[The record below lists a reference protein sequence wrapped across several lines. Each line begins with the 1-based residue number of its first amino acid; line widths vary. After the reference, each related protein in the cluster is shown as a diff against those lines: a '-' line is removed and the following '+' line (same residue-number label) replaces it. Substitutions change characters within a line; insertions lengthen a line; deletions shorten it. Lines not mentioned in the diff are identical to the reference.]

1 MFPYPVV
8 GNPWYPSAALGVLY
22 QAVSGGLC
30 PTSRDP
36 LDSVRELFSGFKDSM
51 KAEFSSLSSRLSV
64 LESST
69 KVRVDPVPPSPE
81 SQEDEGDENY
91 VAPGSQERVFL
102 DEEESDHPPDSQ
114 TVKRV
119 FSSGST
125 NSHQTVADGSPVP
138 ETDSTSLSKEN
149 LRSRVYTLMRDVA
162 KVHFASPP
170 KPKRHS
176 SNFEASCG
184 LIRESSSTYNS
195 FPGSNHV
202 LAALQIINDGISND
216 SVDKQSSGSKFSS
229 FGPTSFPGVYNVKDY
244 QIFNSTLGRLVPTC
258 DKAMSNLLGSKPVD
272 GLRLSQATWSKSEN
286 LLRNSSQVLAS
297 AEHYLSATGAL
308 LQDLEGEGIAEIKS
322 LLLQLD
328 KALGASQVLVSGAL
342 ANLTL
347 SKWSKILDNS
357 SVNETLKDSLMKSPL
372 TDIFFCLSLQ
382 KVQEEVSKAP
392 QSVSVNVRLND
403 GKRTIAS

>member
-1 MFPYPVV
+1 MFQYPIV
-8 GNPWYPSAALGVLY
+8 GNPWQPSAALGASN

-30 PTSRDP
+30 STSQDS

-51 KAEFSSLSSRLSV
+51 KAEFSFLNSRLSV

-81 SQEDEGDENY
+81 SQEDEVDREDDEIS

-102 DEEESDHPPDSQ
+102 DEEESVHPTDSQ

-119 FSSGST
+119 PSSGSI
-125 NSHQTVADGSPVP
+125 NSHQTVVGGSPVS

-149 LRSRVYTLMRDVA
+149 LRSRVYTLMKDVA
-162 KVHFASPP
+162 KVPVASLP
-170 KPKRHS
+170 KPKRLS

-184 LIRESSSTYNS
+184 LTRKSSSTYNS
-195 FPGSNHV
+195 FPESNHV
-202 LAALQIINDGISND
+202 LAALQIINDGISSD

-229 FGPTSFPGVYNVKDY
+229 FGPTSFSGVYNVKDY

-297 AEHYLSATGAL
+297 AEHYLSGTRG
-308 LQDLEGEGIAEIKS
+308 
-322 LLLQLD
+322 
-328 KALGASQVLVSGAL
+328 
-342 ANLTL
+342 
-347 SKWSKILDNS
+347 
-357 SVNETLKDSLMKSPL
+357 
-372 TDIFFCLSLQ
+372 
-382 KVQEEVSKAP
+382 
-392 QSVSVNVRLND
+392 
-403 GKRTIAS
+403 